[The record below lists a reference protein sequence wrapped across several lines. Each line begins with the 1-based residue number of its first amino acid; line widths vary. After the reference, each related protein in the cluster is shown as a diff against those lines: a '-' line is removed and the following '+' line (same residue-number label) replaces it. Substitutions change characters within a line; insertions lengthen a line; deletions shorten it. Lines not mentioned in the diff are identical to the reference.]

1 MDKMKKRLILCML
14 LMAALLCV
22 CAVAFAESEPI
33 KVSMELSSYK
43 FTEPKTVKV
52 TITIASTGESDM
64 PGPVTLYYPNG
75 NKVDGFAPTLSVGT
89 TKTWSGD
96 WKVTQKQLEN
106 EKVSF
111 KYSYQTYDDEGNLQS
126 KSKYITRRITYNV
139 PEEEAVVEINRTI
152 TPTVAEKGQKV
163 TITYDVV
170 NAGNVDISSV
180 TIRENRSISTKSQT
194 LAKVAAGEK
203 DSIVF
208 KVTMGTK
215 NLTSEPNI
223 SYKAG
228 SKTVKSTKEAATI
241 KYGEVSLTAS
251 LTADKKGGT
260 KGDPAKL
267 TLKLKNTG
275 KSKIE
280 NITVTDATL
289 GDVFTGESVEAGKTV
304 TLEKDIVM
312 DETRDYLFTVTG
324 TDTDGLPVEASTGRV
339 TMTVLDPAQSIELDV
354 NASADRDT
362 VYELPG
368 TVRFRVSVTNNSTI
382 DVSDVTVYAVDTRLF
397 NFSSIPSGETKQFV
411 RDVAVSMAGNFGF
424 NARVKN
430 QLDQTIRFDS
440 NTIHIGYAQPTAA
453 PTEAPIVTPPRPSY
467 EPIPTDDG
475 IPESMTMLQQVLHYA
490 VYVIGALAALSCLL
504 FLIGAIRRGRLRAES
519 NAAMDHLEGGSYRDY
534 NRPNEHPD
542 EFDPDLYVKPDNPAP
557 FEPEEKAAEGEPAAE
572 AEKPAVDVMADA
584 LAKLHPEAEPDADE
598 AEADEA
604 PAGSGEPDA
613 DQPEEGGRHRRRGA
627 HA

>member
-1 MDKMKKRLILCML
+1 MKKRLLFCTL
-14 LMAALLCV
+14 LVAALLCL

-43 FTEPKTVKV
+43 FTEPKTVTV
-52 TITIASTGESDM
+52 TITITSTGESDM

-75 NKVDGFAPTLSVGT
+75 NKVDGFAPTLSVGAS
-89 TKTWSGD
+89 KTWTGE

-111 KYSYQTYDDEGNLQS
+111 KYSYQIYDDEGNLQS

-152 TPTVAEKGQKV
+152 PPTVAEKGQEV

-194 LAKVAAGEK
+194 LASVPAGQK

-215 NLTSEPNI
+215 DLTSEPTI

-228 SKTVKSTKEAATI
+228 SNTIKTTREAATI
-241 KYGEVSLTAS
+241 KYGEVNLTAS
-251 LTADKKGGT
+251 LSADKKGGT
-260 KGDPAKL
+260 KGDTAKL

-275 KSKIE
+275 KSTIE
-280 NITVTDATL
+280 HITVTDATL
-289 GDVFTGESVEAGKTV
+289 GDVFTDASVEAGKTV

-324 TDTDGLPVEASTGRV
+324 TDTDGLPVEATTGRV
-339 TMTVLDPAQSIELDV
+339 TMTVLDPAQSISLEV

-368 TVRFRVSVTNNSTI
+368 TVRFRVSVTNNSTV
-382 DVSDVTVYAVDTRLF
+382 DVSDVSVYAVDTRLF
-397 NFSSIPSGETKQFV
+397 TFATIPSGETKQFV
-411 RDVAVSMAGNFGF
+411 RDCAVSMAGSFGF

-430 QLDQTIRFDS
+430 QLDETIRFDS
-440 NTIHIGYAQPTAA
+440 NTIRIGFAQPTAA

-475 IPESMTMLQQVLHYA
+475 IPESMTTLQQVLHYA
-490 VYVIGALAALSCLL
+490 IYVIGALAAVSCVL
-504 FLIGAIRRGRLRAES
+504 FLIGLIRHSRLKAES

-534 NRPNEHPD
+534 NQPNEHPED
-542 EFDPDLYVKPDNPAP
+542 
-557 FEPEEKAAEGEPAAE
+557 FEPDKTPLVPSSAEWTKEDANEAPAEEQPAE
-572 AEKPAVDVMADA
+572 ADDAPVDVMADA
-584 LAKLHPEAEPDADE
+584 LAKLRSE
-598 AEADEA
+598 AEAAPDETLPPEA
-604 PAGSGEPDA
+604 PAEEA
-613 DQPEEGGRHRRRGA
+613 PEEGGRHRRRGNRA
-627 HA
+627 